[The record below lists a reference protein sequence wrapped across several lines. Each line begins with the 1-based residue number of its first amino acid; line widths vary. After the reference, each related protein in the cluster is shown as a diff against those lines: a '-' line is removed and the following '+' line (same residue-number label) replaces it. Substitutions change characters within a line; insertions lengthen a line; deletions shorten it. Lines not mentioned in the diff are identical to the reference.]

1 MSDTNHLRDVRVG
14 DVLIVGTL
22 HRSTCIVVE
31 SVGRDYVYATR
42 GVYRKD
48 DGRQKVGT
56 GNGFARTVLG
66 WRTAMQA
73 EAARAALRAVN
84 IDVGYTVGPTDVLRA
99 YHALRREFT
108 LANLP
113 ALETFIVPE

>member
-1 MSDTNHLRDVRVG
+1 MSDTNHLRDVKPG
-14 DVLIVGTL
+14 DVIVTSGCRGT
-22 HRSTCIVVE
+22 RRVIVE
-31 SVGRDYVYATR
+31 SVGREY
-42 GVYRKD
+42 
-48 DGRQKVGT
+48 
-56 GNGFARTVLG
+56 VLG
-66 WRTAMQA
+66 WQTMMQA

-99 YHALRREFT
+99 YHALRREFV